1 MITARVHAAEVPGSF
16 KMDGILRHLTGNSEE
31 ADRLRGIYIFKIV
44 PMLNPEGV
52 VCGNFRCS
60 LTGTDLN
67 RRWNA
72 PDEILHPQIY
82 YLKALMRK
90 LGSEDKEILIFCD
103 LHGHTRKN
111 GSFMYGCNKAAGL
124 NKYQCSQLSKK
135 HLSAVILY

>member
-1 MITARVHAAEVPGSF
+1 
-16 KMDGILRHLTGNSEE
+16 
-31 ADRLRGIYIFKIV
+31 
-44 PMLNPEGV
+44 MLNPEGV

-90 LGSEDKEILIFCD
+90 LGSEDKELLIFCD
-103 LHGHTRKN
+103 LYGHTRKN
-111 GSFMYGCNKAAGL
+111 GSFMSGCSKA
-124 NKYQCSQLSKK
+124 SKGSFCRWTK
-135 HLSAVILY
+135 VRLLPIIIDR